1 MNEHDPSEGPL
12 AGGPTGPAQPA
23 TAPAP
28 TPEPWGPAAPAPEPW
43 RAVPPVE
50 PTTEPWQA
58 VPPVEPTVARAAQST
73 AAVVAE
79 PQASLEPVTGSV
91 TPTAPVST
99 TPAAPSGTRRS
110 RARWAVAGLVALLVV
125 ALSAVG
131 IVALVGASNSSLV
144 AAWTPSDALVYA
156 EVRGDLPGDQRQ
168 NLGRFLAHF
177 PGFADQSTL
186 DQKVDEALD
195 RLVDKASGGKHDWSK
210 EVKPW
215 FGGQVAVSLS
225 SFPKVAGTDPAR
237 GLDDLHYLLVATQ
250 KDPAAAIAW
259 LKSLDAG
266 ATTSEETYKNV
277 TLTVYGPAQ
286 GPKVA
291 ATATAGVLLIGD
303 EASVKASV
311 DRGGKDGLAA
321 SKSFQSAMASLSGDQ
336 IARTYLDMKAYLAAI
351 KDMTG
356 SLGVTTLDQ
365 TMVDLIPDWLAAGAR
380 VESDA
385 LASEMVAPTVDGAP
399 KVADTE
405 SAIAKHVPASTL
417 FLAEGHDAGT
427 LIKYQLDLQRKGS
440 MAEAFK
446 QIDQAAAVLGGL
458 DKLTG
463 WIDDVGLVVTVDGTT
478 PGGGLVVVP
487 TDVDQATQIAT
498 QIRNLVALAG
508 GSAGIKISDEP
519 YGAGTITTIDL
530 GDVSKL
536 APAGTVA
543 LGAPLSGHVEI
554 SYTIQDGVVIVGLGP
569 AWVKSIVDVKPGS
582 SLADQ
587 ARYRDAMARVGVKNA
602 GSFFADVTAVR
613 KLVESLAGASIGPDY
628 ATDTKPYIAPFDV
641 LAGATQTSDGNRVVR
656 YVLTVTNP
664 Q

>member
-1 MNEHDPSEGPL
+1 MNEHDPNGRPL
-12 AGGPTGPAQPA
+12 ETGPDVPVQPA
-23 TAPAP
+23 IEPSAAFAPGEP
-28 TPEPWGPAAPAPEPW
+28 TTPAPEPSL
-43 RAVPPVE
+43 
-50 PTTEPWQA
+50 A

-73 AAVVAE
+73 VGPVGE
-79 PQASLEPVTGSV
+79 PKASLEPVTASV
-91 TPTAPVST
+91 TPTAPVAVG
-99 TPAAPSGTRRS
+99 PVELAAVKRPSRG
-110 RARWAVAGLVALLVV
+110 RWVVAGLVALIVV

-144 AAWTPSDALVYA
+144 AAWSPSDALVYA

-186 DQKVDEALD
+186 DTKVDEALD

-210 EVKPW
+210 EIKPW

-225 SFPKVAGTDPAR
+225 SFPKISVSDPSAGMA
-237 GLDDLHYLLVATQ
+237 DLHYLLVASQ
-250 KDPAAAIAW
+250 KDPAAAIGW
-259 LKSLDAG
+259 LKSLDPA
-266 ATTSEETYKNV
+266 AKTSDEAYKNV
-277 TLTVYGPAQ
+277 TLTIYTPDH

-291 ATATAGVLLIGD
+291 ATATAGVLLVGD
-303 EASVKASV
+303 EASVKAAV
-311 DRGGKDGLAA
+311 DRGGKDGLAS
-321 SKSFQSAMASLSGDQ
+321 SKSFSNAMASLSGDQ
-336 IARTYLDMKAYLAAI
+336 IARTYLDMKSYLAAI
-351 KDMTG
+351 KDTTG
-356 SLGVTTLDQ
+356 ALGVAG
-365 TMVDLIPDWLAAGAR
+365 MAVPDWLAAGAR

-385 LASEMVAPTVDGAP
+385 LASEMVAPVIDGAP
-399 KVADTE
+399 KVSETE

-417 FLAEGHDAGT
+417 VLAEGHDAGK

-440 MAEAFK
+440 MAEVFK
-446 QIDQAAAVLGGL
+446 QIDQAAAVMGGL

-463 WIDDVGLVVTVDGTT
+463 WIGDVGVVVTVDGTT

-519 YGAGTITTIDL
+519 YGNGTITTIDL
-530 GDVSKL
+530 GDASKL
-536 APAGTVA
+536 NSGGDNTIIP
-543 LGAPLSGHVEI
+543 PISGHIEI
-554 SYTIQDGVVIVGLGP
+554 SYTIQDGLVIVGTGP

-587 ARYRDAMARVGVKNA
+587 ARYRDAMDRVGAKNA
-602 GSFFADVTAVR
+602 GSFFVDVTAIR
-613 KLVESLAGASIGPDY
+613 KLVESHAGSTAPNYS
-628 ATDTKPYIAPFDV
+628 TDIKPYVAPFDV
-641 LAGATQTSDGNRVVR
+641 LAGATHTNDGNRIVR

-664 Q
+664 K